1 MKTKSFILS
10 VFCTLSAL
18 AVGTLFTACCNKQKC
33 QQGELTIATETIAI
47 DASKDAIADQ
57 AYTDY
62 LAPIKAS
69 MDEKMETVLGH
80 APEAMYVDT
89 FECPMLN
96 WAADAL
102 LEAAQKVCPK
112 KVDVALL
119 NRGGTRCNWAAGDI
133 TLGHVFKM
141 MPFDNKMVVVT
152 LKGQDIIDLFTFLAK
167 GSAQGIAGMKAKFVN
182 RELAELTIAGK
193 PVDPNATYRVAT
205 NSYLAKGK
213 DGMEA
218 LARDPKPWDSGLL
231 IRDIY
236 IEAVRKQGT
245 VRAAIDGRMVIQ
257 K

>member
-10 VFCTLSAL
+10 VFCILCS
-18 AVGTLFTACCNKQKC
+18 VLFTACCNKQKC

-89 FECPMLN
+89 FECPML
-96 WAADAL
+96 
-102 LEAAQKVCPK
+102 
-112 KVDVALL
+112 
-119 NRGGTRCNWAAGDI
+119 NWAAGDI

-245 VRAAIDGRMVIQ
+245 VRAAIDGRMVIE

>member
-1 MKTKSFILS
+1 MKTKYLLFVLS
-10 VFCTLSAL
+10 SLFLLSA
-18 AVGTLFTACCNKQKC
+18 CCSKQC
-33 QQGELTIATETIAI
+33 PQGELTITSEKIDI

-57 AYTDY
+57 AYMEY
-62 LAPIKAS
+62 LAPTKAF
-69 MDEKMETVLGH
+69 MDAEMGIVLGY
-80 APEAMYVDT
+80 APERMYVDT

-102 LEAAQKVCPK
+102 LEAAQSVCPQH
-112 KVDVALL
+112 VDIALL

-152 LKGQDIIDLFTFLAK
+152 LKGQDIIDLFTVLAK
-167 GSAQGIAGMKAKFVN
+167 GDAQGIAGMKVKFVN
-182 RELAELTIAGK
+182 KELAALTIAGK
-193 PVDPNATYRVAT
+193 PVDPQATYRVAT

-245 VRAAIDGRMVIQ
+245 VRAAVDGRMMIE

>member
-1 MKTKSFILS
+1 MKTKSVIFFLGS
-10 VFCTLSAL
+10 
-18 AVGTLFTACCNKQKC
+18 LFLLTACCDC
-33 QQGELTIATETIAI
+33 QPGKEEGNLIITTSYDSINAT
-47 DASKDAIADQ
+47 KDALEDQ
-57 AYTDY
+57 AYLEY
-62 LAPIKAS
+62 IAPKKEF
-69 MDEKMETVLGH
+69 MDAEMGIVLGY
-80 APEAMYVDT
+80 APERLYVDS

-102 LEAAQKVCPK
+102 LEEARRVCPK

-152 LKGQDIIDLFTFLAK
+152 LKGQDILDLFTFLAK
-167 GSAQGIAGMKAKFVN
+167 GEAQGISGMKVKFVKK
-182 RELAELTIAGK
+182 ELAEITIGGK
-193 PVDPNATYRVAT
+193 PVDPKATYRVAT
-205 NSYLAKGK
+205 NSYLANGK

-218 LARDPKPWDSGLL
+218 LSRDPKPWDSGLL

-236 IEAVRKQGT
+236 IKAVRKQGT
-245 VRAAIDGRMVIQ
+245 VRAAIDGRMVIE